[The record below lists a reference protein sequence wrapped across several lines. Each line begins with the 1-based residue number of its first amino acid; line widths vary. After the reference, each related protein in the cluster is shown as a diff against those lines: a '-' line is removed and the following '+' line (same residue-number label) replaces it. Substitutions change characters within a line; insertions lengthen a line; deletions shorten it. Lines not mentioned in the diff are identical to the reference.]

1 MRPSISFFHLFEEAV
16 RTLLQSRP
24 LLLMGIPFGI
34 TLYFSMKGSE
44 LIAPLFP
51 TEVADPEAI
60 LTSLSTH
67 QETLFTGIALLVFLG
82 ALRTALRGPLFLLI
96 EKTLLQKL
104 PSTPSPS
111 PSPLN
116 GKQYLKGALIALLF
130 EALYWL
136 LLIIFGLILFS
147 PLLIASKYN
156 PGVVPSLFQMGTII
170 LLMLGVIFF
179 YIKEFGFLY
188 ALLAH
193 IKPRLAIELG
203 LKLFKKHAVLSL
215 LFGLFLIA
223 LSFLFT
229 FFLNLAMITSALI
242 AFWWPKTIISTLC
255 GIGILGFTALLT
267 ETLRLLFFHALAAT
281 PQIKV
286 SDLGKVIEEKKGVPE
301 APIA

>member
-34 TLYFSMKGSE
+34 TLYLSMKGSE

-51 TEVADPEAI
+51 TEVVDPEVMF
-60 LTSLSTH
+60 TSLSIH
-67 QETLFTGIALLVFLG
+67 QETLFIGITIIVLLG
-82 ALRTALRGPLFLLI
+82 ALRTALRGPLFLFI
-96 EKTLLQKL
+96 EKILLQKL
-104 PSTPSPS
+104 PASSSPS
-111 PSPLN
+111 LPL
-116 GKQYLKGALIALLF
+116 KRQQLIKGVLLALLF
-130 EALYWL
+130 EILYWL
-136 LLIIFGLILFS
+136 LLVIFGLILFS
-147 PLLIASKYN
+147 PLLIASTYN
-156 PGVVPSLFQMGTII
+156 PGVAPFLFQMGSIFLFI
-170 LLMLGVIFF
+170 LGITFF
-179 YIKEFGFLY
+179 YVKEFGFLY

-203 LKLFKKHAVLSL
+203 LKLFKKHTALSL

-242 AFWWPKTIISTLC
+242 TFWWPKTIISTIC
-255 GIGILGFTALLT
+255 GIGILGFTAILT

-286 SDLGKVIEEKKGVPE
+286 SNMEKILEEKKRVPE
-301 APIA
+301 APSA